1 MKYITPDNLYD
12 YAFLN
17 EDTLQKPVKG
27 VCIYFHGFTDGT
39 RYNESPFLGAE
50 LGAKGIAWVFPYHSV
65 WAWMSQTS
73 QQFCEQ
79 VIDAVYEK
87 LGIDESIPLVVTGGS
102 MGGMTALNY
111 LLHGKRKAIAC
122 AANCP
127 VLSVKGY
134 FEAAREARAAILS
147 AHIEKQGELTEIL
160 TELSPIYI
168 TEKLPKIPYFL
179 VFGKNDP
186 SPAINEHI
194 EELKEKLSKNGID
207 YKVEVREEM
216 AHCNMN
222 DFPDTRGRFIEFIL
236 KAFKCI

>member
-1 MKYITPDNLYD
+1 MKYITSDNLYD

-39 RYNESPFLGAE
+39 RYNESPFQAAE
-50 LGAKGIAWVFPYHSV
+50 LGANGIAWVFPYHSV
-65 WAWMSQTS
+65 WAWMSPTS
-73 QQFCEQ
+73 QMFCEQ

-87 LGIDESIPLVVTGGS
+87 LGIDDSVPLVVTGGS

-127 VLSVKGY
+127 VLSVIGY
-134 FEAAREARAAILS
+134 FKQAKEARAAILS
-147 AHIEKQGELTEIL
+147 AHIEKDGNLEEIL
-160 TELSPIYI
+160 TDLSPAYFV
-168 TEKLPKIPYFL
+168 EKLPKIPYFF

-186 SPAINEHI
+186 SPAINELI
-194 EELKEKLSKNGID
+194 GELKEKLDKNAVN
-207 YKVEVREEM
+207 YKIEIREEM

-222 DFPDTRGRFIEFIL
+222 DFPDTRDRFVKFIL
-236 KAFKCI
+236 KAFERI